1 MHASTADIREPYR
14 VAPDT
19 WVIPEIVP
27 GPPGTIVPMNS
38 MVITAAEP
46 VIVDTGNALSRA
58 EWLEAAFSIV
68 EPDDVR
74 WVFLSH
80 DDHDHSGNLATVL
93 DLCRNATLVTT
104 QFTVERVV
112 RAIELPHGPHAVD
125 QLRRA
130 ASTSATAR
138 WSPCGRRSSTRP

>member
-1 MHASTADIREPYR
+1 MHASTADIRDPYR

-46 VIVDTGNALSRA
+46 VIVDTGNVLSRA

-68 EPDDVR
+68 EPEDVR

-80 DDHDHSGNLATVL
+80 DDHDHSGNLADRPRAVP
-93 DLCRNATLVTT
+93 
-104 QFTVERVV
+104 ERHAGHDAVHR
-112 RAIELPHGPHAVD
+112 RACGQGHRAAHGPHAVG
-125 QLRRA
+125 QLR
-130 ASTSATAR
+130 
-138 WSPCGRRSSTRP
+138 